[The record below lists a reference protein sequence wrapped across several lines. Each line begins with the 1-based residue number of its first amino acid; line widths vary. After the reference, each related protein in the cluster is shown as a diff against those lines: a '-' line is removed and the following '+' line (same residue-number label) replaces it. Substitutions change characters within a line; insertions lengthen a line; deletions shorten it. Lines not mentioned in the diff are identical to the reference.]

1 VKRIILLVTV
11 TLTTL
16 ALFAGVANA
25 QATQSPV
32 GGEGAHPHHVHTG
45 NDGCVDI
52 NSVFFEPDVRGLH
65 QGSNASGGPDRGPFH
80 GTCQE
85 PHPHT
90 GPPGPH

>member
-25 QATQSPV
+25 QAPQSPV
-32 GGEGAHPHHVHTG
+32 GEGPPAHPHHVHTG

-52 NSVFFEPDVRGLH
+52 DAVFFEPDVRGLH
-65 QGSNASGGPDRGPFH
+65 QGSNASGPTRGPFH
-80 GTCQE
+80 GTCGE
-85 PHPHT
+85 PHPHL
-90 GPPGPH
+90 PPGPH